1 MKRKAQAVWRG
12 AGKDGRGTITT
23 GSGAMSEQPYSTLT
37 RFEDESG
44 RAGTNP
50 DELLAAAHASCFTMA
65 LAYQLSGAG
74 HPPEE
79 LSTDA
84 VLTMER
90 GDAGW
95 NITSSHLSVKGRVP
109 GVSREQFMDLAAK
122 AKEGCP
128 VSRALSLDISMDAE
142 LS

>member
-12 AGKDGRGTITT
+12 AGKDGKGTITS
-23 GSGAMSEQPYSTLT
+23 GSGALKDQPYSTLT

-50 DELLAAAHASCFTMA
+50 DELIAAAHASCFTMA

-74 HPPEE
+74 HTADE
-79 LSTDA
+79 LSTEA
-84 VLTMER
+84 VLDMQKGET
-90 GDAGW
+90 GW
-95 NITSSHLSVKGRVP
+95 SITGSHLTVKGTVP
-109 GVSREQFMDLAAK
+109 GVSKDQFMELAGK

-128 VSRALSLDISMDAE
+128 VSRALSVPITMDAQ
-142 LS
+142 LG

>member
-23 GSGAMSEQPYSTLT
+23 GSGALKEQPYSTLT

-44 RAGTNP
+44 RAGTNQ

-79 LSTDA
+79 LNTDA
-84 VLTMER
+84 VLTMEK
-90 GDAGW
+90 GDTGW
-95 NITSSHLSVKGRVP
+95 SITASHLTVKGRVP
-109 GVSREQFMDLAAK
+109 GVSREQFMELASKAK
-122 AKEGCP
+122 AGCP
-128 VSRALSLDISMDAE
+128 VSRALSLDITMDAE
-142 LS
+142 LA

>member
-12 AGKDGRGTITT
+12 AGKDGKGSITT
-23 GSGAMSEQPYSTLT
+23 GSGALKEQPYSTLT

-84 VLTMER
+84 VLTMEK

-95 NITSSHLSVKGRVP
+95 NITASHLTVKGRVP
-109 GVSREQFMDLAAK
+109 GVSKEQFQDLAGK

-128 VSRALSLDISMDAE
+128 VSRALSLKITMDAE
-142 LS
+142 LA

>member
-23 GSGAMSEQPYSTLT
+23 GSGAMNEQPYSTLT

>member
-1 MKRKAQAVWRG
+1 MKRRAQAVWRG

-23 GSGAMSEQPYSTLT
+23 GSGAITEQPYSTLT

-44 RAGTNP
+44 KAGTNP
-50 DELLAAAHASCFTMA
+50 DELIAAAHASCFSMA

-74 HPPEE
+74 HAPEE
-79 LSTDA
+79 LNTEA

-90 GDAGW
+90 ADTGW
-95 NITSSHLSVKGRVP
+95 SITGSHLTVKGRVP
-109 GVSREQFMDLAAK
+109 GVTRDQFMDLAEK

-128 VSRALSLDISMDAE
+128 VSRALSVKITMDAE